1 MMKQRAI
8 SNHLT
13 YLGITNS
20 TLNKMIQEDKKSNEM
35 YKNNINKI
43 PKCSKTKHRLEL
55 IKLSNLIYQ
64 HFILRFVNTLKI
76 IIDIKTKSIKD
87 YWKNSYERINKELDE
102 LLWTPSCNCRSTSF
116 GFCFHKDT
124 NGNWIQN

>member
-64 HFILRFVNTLKI
+64 NFVLRFVNTLKI

-87 YWKNSYERINKELDE
+87 YWKNSYETINKELDE
-102 LLWTPSCNCRSTSF
+102 LLWKPSCNCRSTSF

-124 NGNWIQN
+124 KGNWIQN

>member
-1 MMKQRAI
+1 MLKQKAI

-43 PKCSKTKHRLEL
+43 PKCSKVKHRLEL
-55 IKLSNLIYQ
+55 IKLSNRIYQ
-64 HFILRFVNTLKI
+64 HFILRFVNSLKI
-76 IIDIKTKSIKD
+76 IIDIKTKCIKD
-87 YWKNSYERINKELDE
+87 YWKKSYDKINKELDE
-102 LLWTPSCNCRSTSF
+102 LLWKPICNCRTTGF
-116 GFCFHKDT
+116 GFCFHTDT
-124 NGNWIQN
+124 KGNWI